1 MKKVTIVGA
10 GAVGASAAFS
20 LAELSI
26 ADEVVIVDIN
36 RERAK
41 GIALDIAH
49 GVPLIKPVQVYE
61 GDYSDSANSDLV
73 VITVGV
79 PEVVGESRLVPM
91 QKNTEI
97 IKSIVPQILKYS
109 PGAFLLVVSNPVDIL
124 TYVAQKVSNLPK
136 GRVLGLGTVLDSSRL
151 KYLLSRDFHVD
162 ARSIQSYVIGEH
174 GDSQLTLWSKT
185 SIAGVP
191 VEQFSKASG
200 VSLGAD
206 YKEQLDKEV
215 KQTAFDVWQWKGPN
229 CYCVAHAIKTVVESI
244 FRNERSI
251 LPVSSCVDGLYGLQD
266 VALSLPSIVG
276 AGGMEIQLELPLSDL
291 EEQRLK
297 ASAQLLKDW
306 IQQLSI

>member
-91 QKNTEI
+91 QKNTGI

-109 PGAFLLVVSNPVDIL
+109 PNAFLLVVSNPVDIL

-162 ARSIQSYVIGEH
+162 ARSIQSYVIGEMV
-174 GDSQLTLWSKT
+174 TL
-185 SIAGVP
+185 
-191 VEQFSKASG
+191 
-200 VSLGAD
+200 
-206 YKEQLDKEV
+206 
-215 KQTAFDVWQWKGPN
+215 N
-229 CYCVAHAIKTVVESI
+229 
-244 FRNERSI
+244 
-251 LPVSSCVDGLYGLQD
+251 
-266 VALSLPSIVG
+266 
-276 AGGMEIQLELPLSDL
+276 
-291 EEQRLK
+291 
-297 ASAQLLKDW
+297 
-306 IQQLSI
+306 